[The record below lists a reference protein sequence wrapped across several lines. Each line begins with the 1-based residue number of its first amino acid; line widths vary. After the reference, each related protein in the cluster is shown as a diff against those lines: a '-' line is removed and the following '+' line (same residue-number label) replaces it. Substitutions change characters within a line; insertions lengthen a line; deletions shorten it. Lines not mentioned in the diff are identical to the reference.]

1 VPFSVGANFTDE
13 SFGTGGSSPTGSEE
27 LIVDFEVVFT
37 PIGSKVTTADLY
49 MTDEMGSVA
58 AQMFRVLPSMG
69 GDPTEVSKTSTPYTW
84 IDRTD
89 AKYVADVLTTL
100 PNAGNVSA
108 VLKPDLPGTYMVLVT
123 VLDSCNV
130 TTQVSSSL
138 FPYGQFE

>member
-1 VPFSVGANFTDE
+1 MRRCFE
-13 SFGTGGSSPTGSEE
+13 SYRQWEE
-27 LIVDFEVVFT
+27 T
-37 PIGSKVTTADLY
+37 RRRSA
-49 MTDEMGSVA
+49 
-58 AQMFRVLPSMG
+58 
-69 GDPTEVSKTSTPYTW
+69 KTSTPYTW

-138 FPYGQFE
+138 FPYGQCE